1 MRKPYPF
8 KVPVD
13 LNQPDVH
20 ARVMV
25 DMPMAL
31 NLTVHLGNEH
41 KIASKTGT
49 EMSVSQHLMAHLHGD
64 FRAGS
69 EHYHVEGE
77 YA

>member
-1 MRKPYPF
+1 MRKPCPF

-13 LNQPDVH
+13 LDRPDVH
-20 ARVMV
+20 SRVMV

-31 NLTVHLGNEH
+31 NLNVHLSNEH
-41 KIASKTGT
+41 KIARGEST
-49 EMSVSQHLMAHLHGD
+49 ELAVSQHLMAHLHGE
-64 FRAGS
+64 FREGS